1 MKTAASALGRSV
13 GILRRSLVQR
23 QSYYFPTTSAARW
36 YRGDS
41 GEMTYNLSKEE
52 EKLAAIAQPK
62 YAAIFERHIRMPK
75 LDEIPLASFG
85 SRDAPTEKAKE
96 EMELDVR
103 KKRLVYRSKQR
114 GWLEVDLLLGT
125 WANENVQRLDS
136 DELDQYEAFVNLE
149 TIDIYN
155 VITLRTGVP
164 ENMKRD
170 GGKGVVEQIQEW
182 ARNSPLGKANP
193 EVYADVKIKNNL
205 I

>member
-1 MKTAASALGRSV
+1 
-13 GILRRSLVQR
+13 
-23 QSYYFPTTSAARW
+23 
-36 YRGDS
+36 
-41 GEMTYNLSKEE
+41 MTYNLSKEE

-96 EMELDVR
+96 DMELDVR